1 MIQPVR
7 RELSAKA
14 GEQMT
19 GGDVLGGDMCFTRQ
33 KANRLG
39 ATITVTNAISMCIFV
54 MAIGIPASAAAQTD
68 ATSERGDVRSE
79 ARGHLGPFYLTPG
92 VRLKE
97 LGVDSNVFNSAGEQ
111 KSDFTFTVTPIV
123 NVSVPMARRALF
135 TTTLASDL
143 VWYAHYE
150 TERSVNPQVTA
161 RGEVYLNRITVFGE
175 TAQLSTR
182 QRPNYEI
189 DVRSRRA
196 DDTVSTGVRVALTSK
211 FSVEVAAHRDEIR
224 YDSDAEFDAT
234 NLERTLNR
242 DTRGVQL
249 TARHRLTPLT
259 TLAVRAQVD
268 EDRFIVSPSRNSD
281 SYRVLPGVE
290 FAPQALL
297 RGSAYLGYR
306 KFTPVGQGVL
316 QPFSGLVGE
325 LGLSYTLLG
334 ATAFGV
340 SFRRDLTYSY
350 SEFQPFFVDTALGA
364 SIRRALG
371 RRFDV
376 LGSADRHVYGY
387 RGFLTAGLDDLQRVD
402 ITWNYAASVGY
413 HLGRSGRVGFGA
425 SYIQRDSTILWR
437 AYDNLRFGTTFSY
450 GL

>member
-1 MIQPVR
+1 MIQPVW
-7 RELSAKA
+7 RELSANA

-19 GGDVLGGDMCFTRQ
+19 GGHVLGGDMRFTRP
-33 KANRLG
+33 KTNRLG
-39 ATITVTNAISMCIFV
+39 ATITVTDAIRMCIFV
-54 MAIGIPASAAAQTD
+54 TAIGIPASAVAQSD
-68 ATSERGDVRSE
+68 APSAPADVRSE
-79 ARGHLGPFYLTPG
+79 ARGHFGPFYLTPG

-123 NVSVPMARRALF
+123 NISVPMARRALI

-143 VWYAHYE
+143 VWYAHYA
-150 TERSVNPQVTA
+150 TERSVDPQVTA
-161 RGEVYLNRITVFGE
+161 RGELYLNRITLFGE

-189 DVRSRRA
+189 DVRSRRT
-196 DDTVSTGVRVALTSK
+196 DDTVSTGVRVALTPK
-211 FSVEVAAHRDEIR
+211 FSGEVAGHRDEIR

-259 TLAVRAQVD
+259 TLAVRAQAD
-268 EDRFIVSPSRNSD
+268 EDRFILSPSRDSD

-297 RGSAYLGYR
+297 KGAAYLGYR
-306 KFTPVGQGVL
+306 KFTPVVQGAL
-316 QPFSGLVGE
+316 RPFSGLVGE
-325 LGLSYTLLG
+325 LGLAYTLLG
-334 ATAFGV
+334 ANTFGLT
-340 SFRRDLTYSY
+340 FRRDLSYSY
-350 SEFQPFFVDTALGA
+350 SELQPFFVDTGLGV

-371 RRFDV
+371 RRFDF
-376 LGSADRHVYGY
+376 LGSADRHLYDY
-387 RGFLTAGLDDLQRVD
+387 RSFLTVGLDDAPRAD
-402 ITWNYAASVGY
+402 IMWNYAASVGY
-413 HLGRSGRVGFGA
+413 HLGPNGRIGFGA
-425 SYIQRDSTILWR
+425 SYMQRDSTIRWR

>member
-1 MIQPVR
+1 
-7 RELSAKA
+7 
-14 GEQMT
+14 
-19 GGDVLGGDMCFTRQ
+19 
-33 KANRLG
+33 
-39 ATITVTNAISMCIFV
+39 
-54 MAIGIPASAAAQTD
+54 
-68 ATSERGDVRSE
+68 
-79 ARGHLGPFYLTPG
+79 

-111 KSDFTFTVTPIV
+111 KSDFTFTVMPIV
-123 NVSVPMARRALF
+123 KVSVPMARRALI

-143 VWYAHYE
+143 VWYAHYA
-150 TERSVNPQVTA
+150 TERSIDPQVTA
-161 RGEVYLNRITVFGE
+161 RGEVYLNRVTVFGE
-175 TAQLSTR
+175 AAQLSTR

-224 YDSDAEFDAT
+224 YDSGAEFDAT
-234 NLERTLNR
+234 NLQRTLNR

-268 EDRFIVSPSRNSD
+268 EDRFLLSPSRDSD

-297 RGSAYLGYR
+297 KGSAYLGYR
-306 KFTPVGQGVL
+306 KFTPMVQGTL
-316 QPFSGLVGE
+316 RPFSGLVGE

-334 ATAFGV
+334 ANTFGM
-340 SFRRDLTYSY
+340 SFRRDLSYSY
-350 SEFQPFFVDTALGA
+350 SELQPFFIDTALGA

-376 LGSADRHVYGY
+376 VGSADRHVYDY
-387 RGFLTAGLDDLQRVD
+387 RSFLTAGLDDGPRVD
-402 ITWNYAASVGY
+402 VMWNYAASVGY
-413 HLGRSGRVGFGA
+413 RIGRSGRIGFGA
-425 SYIQRDSTILWR
+425 AYTQRDSTIFWR

>member
-1 MIQPVR
+1 
-7 RELSAKA
+7 
-14 GEQMT
+14 
-19 GGDVLGGDMCFTRQ
+19 MCFTRQ

-196 DDTVSTGVRVALTSK
+196 EFRVAGVPPLAIAFPPRFERRRMAGVPLGILRQLRQTM
-211 FSVEVAAHRDEIR
+211 
-224 YDSDAEFDAT
+224 
-234 NLERTLNR
+234 LERR
-242 DTRGVQL
+242 QI
-249 TARHRLTPLT
+249 AR
-259 TLAVRAQVD
+259 
-268 EDRFIVSPSRNSD
+268 
-281 SYRVLPGVE
+281 
-290 FAPQALL
+290 
-297 RGSAYLGYR
+297 
-306 KFTPVGQGVL
+306 
-316 QPFSGLVGE
+316 
-325 LGLSYTLLG
+325 
-334 ATAFGV
+334 
-340 SFRRDLTYSY
+340 
-350 SEFQPFFVDTALGA
+350 
-364 SIRRALG
+364 
-371 RRFDV
+371 
-376 LGSADRHVYGY
+376 
-387 RGFLTAGLDDLQRVD
+387 
-402 ITWNYAASVGY
+402 
-413 HLGRSGRVGFGA
+413 
-425 SYIQRDSTILWR
+425 
-437 AYDNLRFGTTFSY
+437 
-450 GL
+450 

>member
-1 MIQPVR
+1 
-7 RELSAKA
+7 
-14 GEQMT
+14 
-19 GGDVLGGDMCFTRQ
+19 VLHETEDEPI
-33 KANRLG
+33 G
-39 ATITVTNAISMCIFV
+39 ATTVTDTIRMCIFI
-54 MAIGIPASAAAQTD
+54 MAIGIPASAAAQTE
-68 ATSERGDVRSE
+68 ASSQPGDVRTE
-79 ARGHLGPFYLTPG
+79 ARGHVGPFYLTPG

-111 KSDFTFTVTPIV
+111 KSDFTFTVAPIIK
-123 NVSVPMARRALF
+123 VSVPMARRALL

-211 FSVEVAAHRDEIR
+211 FLVEVGAHRDEIR

-234 NLERTLNR
+234 NLQRTLNR

-259 TLAVRAQVD
+259 TLAVRTQVD
-268 EDRFIVSPSRNSD
+268 QDRFILSPSRDSD

-290 FAPQALL
+290 FGPQALL
-297 RGSAYLGYR
+297 KGSAYLGYR
-306 KFTPVGQGVL
+306 KFTPLVQQEL
-316 QPFSGLVGE
+316 RPFSGLVGE

-334 ATAFGV
+334 ATAFGL
-340 SFRRDLTYSY
+340 SFRRDLAYSY
-350 SEFQPFFVDTALGA
+350 SEFQPFFIDTAIGA
-364 SIRRALG
+364 SIRRAIG

-376 LGSADRHVYGY
+376 LGSADRHNYDY
-387 RGFLTAGLDDLQRVD
+387 RSFLTAGLDDAPRVD

-413 HLGRSGRVGFGA
+413 HVGRGGRLGFGA
-425 SYIQRDSTILWR
+425 SYIQRDSTIPWR

>member
-1 MIQPVR
+1 MLHETEDEPI
-7 RELSAKA
+7 
-14 GEQMT
+14 
-19 GGDVLGGDMCFTRQ
+19 
-33 KANRLG
+33 G
-39 ATITVTNAISMCIFV
+39 ATTVTDTIRVCILI
-54 MAIGIPASAAAQTD
+54 MAIGIPASAAAQTE
-68 ATSERGDVRSE
+68 ASSQPGDVRTE
-79 ARGHLGPFYLTPG
+79 ARGHVGPFYLTPG

-111 KSDFTFTVTPIV
+111 KSDFTFTVAPIIK
-123 NVSVPMARRALF
+123 VSVPMARRALL

-143 VWYAHYE
+143 VWYAHYA
-150 TERSVNPQVTA
+150 TERSVNPQVTV

-196 DDTVSTGVRVALTSK
+196 DNTVSTGVRVALTSK
-211 FSVEVAAHRDEIR
+211 FLVEVGGHRDEIR
-224 YDSDAEFDAT
+224 YDSDAAFDAT
-234 NLERTLNR
+234 NLQRTLNR

-259 TLAVRAQVD
+259 TLAVRTQVD
-268 EDRFIVSPSRNSD
+268 QDRFILSPSRDSD

-290 FAPQALL
+290 FGPQALL
-297 RGSAYLGYR
+297 KGSAYLGYR
-306 KFTPVGQGVL
+306 KFTPLAQGEL
-316 QPFSGLVGE
+316 RPFSGLVGE

-334 ATAFGV
+334 ATTFGL
-340 SFRRDLTYSY
+340 SFRRDLAYSY
-350 SEFQPFFVDTALGA
+350 SEFQPFFIDTAIGA

-371 RRFDV
+371 SRFDV
-376 LGSADRHVYGY
+376 LGSADRHNYDY
-387 RGFLTAGLDDLQRVD
+387 RSFLTAGLDDGPRVD
-402 ITWNYAASVGY
+402 NTWNYAASVGY
-413 HLGRSGRVGFGA
+413 RVGRGGRLGFGA
-425 SYIQRDSTILWR
+425 SYIQRDSTIPWR

>member
-1 MIQPVR
+1 
-7 RELSAKA
+7 
-14 GEQMT
+14 
-19 GGDVLGGDMCFTRQ
+19 MCFT
-33 KANRLG
+33 KEKVNRLG
-39 ATITVTNAISMCIFV
+39 ATITVTDAIRLCILV

-68 ATSERGDVRSE
+68 ASTDPRDVRTD
-79 ARGHLGPFYLTPG
+79 ARGHIGPFYLTPG

-97 LGVDSNVFNSAGEQ
+97 LGVDSNVFNTAGEQ
-111 KSDFTFTVTPIV
+111 KSDFTFTLTPIV
-123 NVSVPMARRALF
+123 NVSVPMARRALL

-143 VWYAHYE
+143 VWYAHYA
-150 TERSVNPQVTA
+150 TERSIDPQVTA
-161 RGEVYLNRITVFGE
+161 RGELYLNRITLFGE

-189 DVRSRRA
+189 DVRSHRA
-196 DDTVSTGVRVALTSK
+196 DDTLSTGARVALTSK
-211 FSVEVAAHRDEIR
+211 FSVEVSGHRDEIR

-234 NLERTLNR
+234 SLQRTLNR

-268 EDRFIVSPSRNSD
+268 QDRFLLSPSRNSD

-297 RGSAYLGYR
+297 KGSAYVGYR
-306 KFTPVGQGVL
+306 KFTPVAQGAL
-316 QPFSGLVGE
+316 QSFSGLVGE

-334 ATAFGV
+334 ATTFGT

-350 SEFQPFFVDTALGA
+350 SELQPFFVDTAVGA
-364 SIRRALG
+364 SIRHALG
-371 RRFDV
+371 SRFDV
-376 LGSADRHVYGY
+376 LGSADRHVYDY
-387 RGFLTAGLDDLQRVD
+387 RSFVTVGLDDALRVD
-402 ITWNYAASVGY
+402 VMWNYAASIGY
-413 HLGRSGRVGFGA
+413 RIGRTGRIGFGA
-425 SYIQRDSTILWR
+425 SYMQRDSTILWR
-437 AYDNLRFGTTFSY
+437 AYDNLRFGTTFAY

>member
-1 MIQPVR
+1 
-7 RELSAKA
+7 
-14 GEQMT
+14 
-19 GGDVLGGDMCFTRQ
+19 
-33 KANRLG
+33 
-39 ATITVTNAISMCIFV
+39 MCIFI
-54 MAIGIPASAAAQTD
+54 MAIGIPASAAAQTE
-68 ATSERGDVRSE
+68 ASSQPGDVRTE
-79 ARGHLGPFYLTPG
+79 ARGHVGPFYLTPG

-111 KSDFTFTVTPIV
+111 KSDFTFTVAPIIK
-123 NVSVPMARRALF
+123 VSVPMARRALL

-211 FSVEVAAHRDEIR
+211 FLVEVGAHRDEIR

-234 NLERTLNR
+234 NLQRTLNR

-259 TLAVRAQVD
+259 TLAVRTQVD
-268 EDRFIVSPSRNSD
+268 QDRFILSPSRDSD

-290 FAPQALL
+290 FGPQALL
-297 RGSAYLGYR
+297 KGSAYLGYR
-306 KFTPVGQGVL
+306 KFTPLVQQEL
-316 QPFSGLVGE
+316 RPFSGLVGE

-334 ATAFGV
+334 ATAFGL
-340 SFRRDLTYSY
+340 SFRRDLAYSY
-350 SEFQPFFVDTALGA
+350 SEFQPFFIDTAIGA
-364 SIRRALG
+364 SIRRAIG

-376 LGSADRHVYGY
+376 LGSADRHNYDY
-387 RGFLTAGLDDLQRVD
+387 RSFLTAGLDDAPRVD

-413 HLGRSGRVGFGA
+413 HVGRGGRLGFGA
-425 SYIQRDSTILWR
+425 SYIQRDSTIPWR

>member
-1 MIQPVR
+1 
-7 RELSAKA
+7 
-14 GEQMT
+14 
-19 GGDVLGGDMCFTRQ
+19 MCFTRQ

-39 ATITVTNAISMCIFV
+39 GTIAVIEAVRMCVFA
-54 MAIGIPASAAAQTD
+54 MAIGIPASAAAQTE
-68 ATSERGDVRSE
+68 ASPEPGDVRTE
-79 ARGHLGPFYLTPG
+79 ARGHVGPFYLTPG

-111 KSDFTFTVTPIV
+111 KSDFTFTVAPMV
-123 NVSVPMARRALF
+123 NVSVPMARRALL

-161 RGEVYLNRITVFGE
+161 RGEVYLNRITLFGE
-175 TAQLSTR
+175 GSQLSTR

-189 DVRSRRA
+189 DARSRRA
-196 DDTVSTGVRVALTSK
+196 DQTVSTGARVALTSK
-211 FSVEVAAHRDEIR
+211 FSVEVGAHRDEIR
-224 YDSDAEFDAT
+224 YDNDAEFDAT
-234 NLERTLNR
+234 NLQRTLNR
-242 DTRGVQL
+242 DSRGVQL

-268 EDRFIVSPSRNSD
+268 QDRFILSPSRDSD

-290 FAPQALL
+290 FAPRALVK
-297 RGSAYLGYR
+297 GSAYLGYR
-306 KFTPVGQGVL
+306 RFTPVAQGAL
-316 QPFSGLVGE
+316 RPFSGLVGE

-350 SEFQPFFVDTALGA
+350 SELQPFFVDTTFGA

-371 RRFDV
+371 SRFDV
-376 LGSADRHVYGY
+376 LGSADRHLYDY
-387 RGFLTAGLDDLQRVD
+387 RSFLTAGLDDGPRVD
-402 ITWNYAASVGY
+402 TTWNYAASVGY
-413 HLGRSGRVGFGA
+413 RIGRSGRIGLGA
-425 SYIQRDSTILWR
+425 SYTQRDSTIAWR

>member
-1 MIQPVR
+1 
-7 RELSAKA
+7 
-14 GEQMT
+14 
-19 GGDVLGGDMCFTRQ
+19 
-33 KANRLG
+33 
-39 ATITVTNAISMCIFV
+39 
-54 MAIGIPASAAAQTD
+54 
-68 ATSERGDVRSE
+68 
-79 ARGHLGPFYLTPG
+79 

-376 LGSADRHVYGY
+376 SVRPIATSTAIAVSSPPDWMTYNVSTSRGTTRPALATTSDGAAASGSARRTY
-387 RGFLTAGLDDLQRVD
+387 
-402 ITWNYAASVGY
+402 SVT
-413 HLGRSGRVGFGA
+413 R
-425 SYIQRDSTILWR
+425 TILWR

>member
-1 MIQPVR
+1 M
-7 RELSAKA
+7 S
-14 GEQMT
+14 
-19 GGDVLGGDMCFTRQ
+19 FTRQ
-33 KANRLG
+33 KANPLG
-39 ATITVTNAISMCIFV
+39 ATITVTDAFRMCIVV
-54 MAIGIPASAAAQTD
+54 MALGIPASAAAQTE
-68 ATSERGDVRSE
+68 ASSERGDVRSE

-123 NVSVPMARRALF
+123 NVSVPMARRALI

-161 RGEVYLNRITVFGE
+161 RGEVYLNRITLFGE
-175 TAQLSTR
+175 VAQLNTR

-196 DDTVSTGVRVALTSK
+196 DDTVSTGARVALTSK
-211 FSVEVAAHRDEIR
+211 FSVEVAGHRDEIR
-224 YDSDAEFDAT
+224 YDSAAEFDAT
-234 NLERTLNR
+234 NLQRTLNR

-268 EDRFIVSPSRNSD
+268 EDRFILSPSRNSD
-281 SYRVLPGVE
+281 SYQVLPGVE

-297 RGSAYLGYR
+297 KGSAYLGYR
-306 KFTPVGQGVL
+306 KFTPVAQGPL

-350 SEFQPFFVDTALGA
+350 SEVQPFFIDTALGA

-371 RRFDV
+371 SRFDV
-376 LGSADRHVYGY
+376 VGSADRHLYDY
-387 RGFLTAGLDDLQRVD
+387 RSFLTAGLVDLQRVD
-402 ITWNYAASVGY
+402 TTWYYAASVGY
-413 HLGRSGRVGFGA
+413 RVGRSGRIGFGA
-425 SYIQRDSTILWR
+425 SYVQRDSTIAWR

>member
-1 MIQPVR
+1 
-7 RELSAKA
+7 
-14 GEQMT
+14 
-19 GGDVLGGDMCFTRQ
+19 MCVT
-33 KANRLG
+33 KENANRVG
-39 ATITVTNAISMCIFV
+39 ATITMTGAIGVCIV
-54 MAIGIPASAAAQTD
+54 AMAIGIPASAAAQTG
-68 ATSERGDVRSE
+68 APSEPTDVRTD
-79 ARGHLGPFYLTPG
+79 ARGHVGPFYLTPG

-97 LGVDSNVFNSAGEQ
+97 LGVDSNVFNSAGEP

-123 NVSVPMARRALF
+123 NVSVPMARRALL

-143 VWYAHYE
+143 VWYAHYA
-150 TERSVNPQVTA
+150 TERSIDPQVTA
-161 RGEVYLNRITVFGE
+161 RGEVYLNRITLFGE

-189 DVRSRRA
+189 DVRSHRA
-196 DDTVSTGVRVALTSK
+196 DDLVSTGARVALTSK
-211 FSVEVAAHRDEIR
+211 FSVEVSGHRDEIR

-234 NLERTLNR
+234 SLQRTLNR
-242 DTRGVQL
+242 DTRGLQL

-268 EDRFIVSPSRNSD
+268 QDRFLLTPSRDSD

-297 RGSAYLGYR
+297 KGSAYLGYR
-306 KFTPVGQGVL
+306 KFTPVVQGGL
-316 QPFSGLVGE
+316 RPFSGLVGE

-334 ATAFGV
+334 ATTFGT

-350 SEFQPFFVDTALGA
+350 SEFQPFFVDTSFGVSIRHALG
-364 SIRRALG
+364 S
-371 RRFDV
+371 RFDV
-376 LGSADRHVYGY
+376 LGSADRHLYDY
-387 RGFLTAGLDDLQRVD
+387 RSFLTTGLDDALRVD
-402 ITWNYAASVGY
+402 TTWNYAASVGY
-413 HLGRSGRVGFGA
+413 RVGRSGRIGFGA
-425 SYIQRDSTILWR
+425 SYMQRDSTVLWR

>member
-14 GEQMT
+14 GLRMT
-19 GGDVLGGDMCFTRQ
+19 GGDVLGGDMCCTRQ
-33 KANRLG
+33 KANRWG
-39 ATITVTNAISMCIFV
+39 ATIAATDAIRMGILA

-68 ATSERGDVRSE
+68 ALPEPGNVRSE
-79 ARGHLGPFYLTPG
+79 ARGHIGPFYYTPG

-111 KSDFTFTVTPIV
+111 KSDFTFTVAPMV
-123 NVSVPMARRALF
+123 NVSVPMARRALL

-143 VWYAHYE
+143 VWYAHYA

-161 RGEVYLNRITVFGE
+161 RGELYLNRITLFGE

-189 DVRSRRA
+189 DARSRRS
-196 DDTVSTGVRVALTSK
+196 DDTVKTGARVALTSK
-211 FSVEVAAHRDEIR
+211 FSVEVAGHRDEIR

-234 NLERTLNR
+234 NLQRTLNR

-259 TLAVRAQVD
+259 TLALRAQVD
-268 EDRFIVSPSRNSD
+268 EDRFTLSPSRNSD

-297 RGSAYLGYR
+297 KGSAYLGYR
-306 KFTPVGQGVL
+306 KFTPVVQETL
-316 QPFSGLVGE
+316 RPFSGMVGE

-334 ATAFGV
+334 ATALGLN
-340 SFRRDLTYSY
+340 FRRDLTYSY
-350 SEFQPFFVDTALGA
+350 SEIQPFFVDTSIGA
-364 SIRRALG
+364 SVRRALG
-371 RRFDV
+371 SRFDV
-376 LGSADRHVYGY
+376 VGSADRHLYDY
-387 RGFLTAGLDDLQRVD
+387 RSFLTAGLDDVGRVD
-402 ITWNYAASVGY
+402 TTWYYAASVGY
-413 HLGRSGRVGFGA
+413 RVGRDGRVGFGA
-425 SYIQRDSTILWR
+425 AYIQRDSTIAWR
-437 AYDNLRFGTTFSY
+437 AYDNLRFGSTFSY

>member
-1 MIQPVR
+1 
-7 RELSAKA
+7 
-14 GEQMT
+14 
-19 GGDVLGGDMCFTRQ
+19 MCFTRE

-39 ATITVTNAISMCIFV
+39 ATSAMTDAIRMSIFV

-68 ATSERGDVRSE
+68 ASPAPGDVRSE
-79 ARGHLGPFYLTPG
+79 ARGHVGPFYLTPG

-111 KSDFTFTVTPIV
+111 RSDFTFTVTPIV
-123 NVSVPMARRALF
+123 NVSVPMARRALL

-143 VWYAHYE
+143 VWYAHYA
-150 TERSVNPQVTA
+150 TERSVDPQVTA
-161 RGEVYLNRITVFGE
+161 RGEVYLNRITLFGE
-175 TAQLSTR
+175 AAQLSTR

-196 DDTVSTGVRVALTSK
+196 DDTVSTGLRVALTSK
-211 FSVEVAAHRDEIR
+211 FSVEVAGHRDEIR
-224 YDSDAEFDAT
+224 YDSDAVFDAT
-234 NLERTLNR
+234 NLQRTLNR

-268 EDRFIVSPSRNSD
+268 EDRFMLSPSRDSD

-297 RGSAYLGYR
+297 KGSAYLGYR
-306 KFTPVGQGVL
+306 KFTPVVQGVL

-334 ATAFGV
+334 ATSFGL
-340 SFRRDLTYSY
+340 SFRRDLAYSY
-350 SEFQPFFVDTALGA
+350 SEVQPFFIDTALGA

-371 RRFDV
+371 SRFDV
-376 LGSADRHVYGY
+376 LGSADRHVYDY
-387 RGFLTAGLDDLQRVD
+387 HSFLSAGLVDAQRVD
-402 ITWNYAASVGY
+402 ITWNYAASIGY
-413 HLGRSGRVGFGA
+413 RIGRSGRVGFGA
-425 SYIQRDSTILWR
+425 SYLQRDSTILWR

>member
-1 MIQPVR
+1 
-7 RELSAKA
+7 
-14 GEQMT
+14 
-19 GGDVLGGDMCFTRQ
+19 MCFTRQ

-39 ATITVTNAISMCIFV
+39 ATLTVTDAIRLCTFA
-54 MAIGIPASAAAQTD
+54 MAIGLPAGAAAQTD
-68 ATSERGDVRSE
+68 TPSEPANVRSE
-79 ARGHLGPFYLTPG
+79 ARGHVGPFYLTPG

-123 NVSVPMARRALF
+123 NVSVPMARRALL

-143 VWYAHYE
+143 VWYAHYA
-150 TERSVNPQVTA
+150 TERSVDPQITA
-161 RGEVYLNRITVFGE
+161 RGEVYLNRITLFGE
-175 TAQLSTR
+175 TAQLNTR

-196 DDTVSTGVRVALTSK
+196 EDTVSTGVRVALTSK
-211 FSVEVAAHRDEIR
+211 FLVEVAGHRDEIR

-234 NLERTLNR
+234 NLQRTLNR

-259 TLAVRAQVD
+259 TLAVRAEVD
-268 EDRFIVSPSRNSD
+268 QDRFIVSPARDSNS
-281 SYRVLPGVE
+281 YQVLPGVE

-297 RGSAYLGYR
+297 KGSAYLGYR
-306 KFTPVGQGVL
+306 KFTPVAQGGL

-334 ATAFGV
+334 ATTFGM

-350 SEFQPFFVDTALGA
+350 SEIQPFFVDTSLGA

-371 RRFDV
+371 SRFDV
-376 LGSADRHVYGY
+376 LGSADRHLYDY
-387 RGFLTAGLDDLQRVD
+387 RSFLTAGLDDGLRLD
-402 ITWNYAASVGY
+402 TTWNYAASVGY
-413 HLGRSGRVGFGA
+413 RVGRGGRIGFGA
-425 SYIQRDSTILWR
+425 SYIQRDSTIRWR

>member
-19 GGDVLGGDMCFTRQ
+19 GGHVLGGDMCFTRQ
-33 KANRLG
+33 KANGLG
-39 ATITVTNAISMCIFV
+39 TTITVTGAIRMCIFV
-54 MAIGIPASAAAQTD
+54 MAIAIPASAAAQT
-68 ATSERGDVRSE
+68 AASSEPGDVRSE
-79 ARGHLGPFYLTPG
+79 ARGHVGPFYLTPG

-123 NVSVPMARRALF
+123 KVSVPMARRALL
-135 TTTLASDL
+135 TTTIASDL

-150 TERSVNPQVTA
+150 TERSIDPQVTA
-161 RGEVYLNRITVFGE
+161 RGEVYLNRITLFGE

-189 DVRSRRA
+189 DARSHRA
-196 DDTVSTGVRVALTSK
+196 DDTVSTGARVALTSK
-211 FSVEVAAHRDEIR
+211 FSVEVSAHRDEIR
-224 YDSDAEFDAT
+224 YDNDAEFDAT
-234 NLERTLNR
+234 NLQRTLNR
-242 DTRGVQL
+242 DTRGLQL

-259 TLAVRAQVD
+259 TLAVRTQVD
-268 EDRFIVSPSRNSD
+268 QDRFLLSPSRDSD

-297 RGSAYLGYR
+297 KGSAYLGYR
-306 KFTPVGQGVL
+306 KFTPVVQGAL
-316 QPFSGLVGE
+316 RPFSGLVGE

-334 ATAFGV
+334 ATTFGM

-364 SIRRALG
+364 SIRHALG
-371 RRFDV
+371 SRFDV
-376 LGSADRHVYGY
+376 LGSADRHVYDY
-387 RGFLTAGLDDLQRVD
+387 RSFLTVGLDDALRVD
-402 ITWNYAASVGY
+402 MMWNYAASVGY
-413 HLGRSGRVGFGA
+413 RIGRSGRIGFGA
-425 SYIQRDSTILWR
+425 SYMQRDSTVLWR

-450 GL
+450 GI

>member
-1 MIQPVR
+1 MLHETEDEPI
-7 RELSAKA
+7 
-14 GEQMT
+14 
-19 GGDVLGGDMCFTRQ
+19 
-33 KANRLG
+33 G
-39 ATITVTNAISMCIFV
+39 ATTVTDTIRMCIFI
-54 MAIGIPASAAAQTD
+54 MAIGIPASAAAQTE
-68 ATSERGDVRSE
+68 ASSQPGDVRTE
-79 ARGHLGPFYLTPG
+79 ARGHVGPFYLTPG

-111 KSDFTFTVTPIV
+111 KSDFTFTVAPIIK
-123 NVSVPMARRALF
+123 VSVPMARRALL

-211 FSVEVAAHRDEIR
+211 FLVEVGAHRDEIR

-234 NLERTLNR
+234 NLQRTLNR

-259 TLAVRAQVD
+259 TLAVRTQVD
-268 EDRFIVSPSRNSD
+268 QDRFILSPSRDSD

-290 FAPQALL
+290 FGPQALL
-297 RGSAYLGYR
+297 KGSAYLGYR
-306 KFTPVGQGVL
+306 KFTPLVQQEL
-316 QPFSGLVGE
+316 RPFSGLVGE

-334 ATAFGV
+334 ATAFGL
-340 SFRRDLTYSY
+340 SFRRDLAYSY
-350 SEFQPFFVDTALGA
+350 SEFQPFFIDTAIGA
-364 SIRRALG
+364 SIRRAIG

-376 LGSADRHVYGY
+376 LGSADRHNYDY
-387 RGFLTAGLDDLQRVD
+387 RSFLTAGLDDAPRVD

-413 HLGRSGRVGFGA
+413 HVGRGGRLGFGA
-425 SYIQRDSTILWR
+425 SYIQRDSTIPWR

>member
-1 MIQPVR
+1 
-7 RELSAKA
+7 
-14 GEQMT
+14 
-19 GGDVLGGDMCFTRQ
+19 MCFARQ
-33 KANRLG
+33 KADRLG
-39 ATITVTNAISMCIFV
+39 AAITVTDAIRMCILA
-54 MAIGIPASAAAQTD
+54 MAIGVPASAAAQTD
-68 ATSERGDVRSE
+68 TSTQTGDVRSE
-79 ARGHLGPFYLTPG
+79 ARGHFGPFYLTPG

-123 NVSVPMARRALF
+123 NVSVPMARRALV

-143 VWYAHYE
+143 VWYAHYA
-150 TERSVNPQVTA
+150 TERSVDPQLTA
-161 RGEVYLNRITVFGE
+161 RGEVYLNRITFFGE
-175 TAQLSTR
+175 AAQISTR

-189 DVRSRRA
+189 DARSRRA
-196 DDTVSTGVRVALTSK
+196 DDTVSTGVRVAVTSK
-211 FSVEVAAHRDEIR
+211 FSVEVGGHRDEIR
-224 YDSDAEFDAT
+224 YDSDAVFDAT
-234 NLERTLNR
+234 NLQRTLNR

-268 EDRFIVSPSRNSD
+268 EDRFTLSPSRDSD

-297 RGSAYLGYR
+297 KGSAYVGYR
-306 KFTPVGQGVL
+306 KFTPVVQGAL
-316 QPFSGLVGE
+316 REFSGLVGE

-334 ATAFGV
+334 ATTFGV
-340 SFRRDLTYSY
+340 KFGRDLTYSY
-350 SEFQPFFVDTALGA
+350 SEFAPFFIDTTLGA
-364 SIRRALG
+364 TIRRALG
-371 RRFDV
+371 SRFDV
-376 LGSADRHVYGY
+376 VGSAERHIYDY
-387 RGFLTAGLDDLQRVD
+387 HSFLTAGLDDVQRVD
-402 ITWNYAASVGY
+402 ITWYYAASVGY
-413 HLGRSGRVGFGA
+413 RIGRTGRVGFGA

>member
-1 MIQPVR
+1 MSV
-7 RELSAKA
+7 
-14 GEQMT
+14 
-19 GGDVLGGDMCFTRQ
+19 TRQ
-33 KANRLG
+33 KANPAG
-39 ATITVTNAISMCIFV
+39 ATITVTDAIRICIVV
-54 MAIGIPASAAAQTD
+54 MAIGIPASAAAQTE
-68 ATSERGDVRSE
+68 ASPERGDVRSE

-123 NVSVPMARRALF
+123 NVSVPMARRALV

-161 RGEVYLNRITVFGE
+161 RGEVYLNRITLFGE
-175 TAQLSTR
+175 IAQLNTR

-196 DDTVSTGVRVALTSK
+196 DDTVSTGARVALTSK
-211 FSVEVAAHRDEIR
+211 FSIEVAGHRDEIR
-224 YDSDAEFDAT
+224 YDSAAEFDAT
-234 NLERTLNR
+234 NLQRTLNR

-259 TLAVRAQVD
+259 TLAVRARVD
-268 EDRFIVSPSRNSD
+268 EDRFILSPSRNSD
-281 SYRVLPGVE
+281 SYQVLPGVE

-297 RGSAYLGYR
+297 KGSAYLGYR
-306 KFTPVGQGVL
+306 KFTPLAQGPL

-334 ATAFGV
+334 ATALGV

-350 SEFQPFFVDTALGA
+350 SEVQPFFIDTALGA

-371 RRFDV
+371 TRFDV
-376 LGSADRHVYGY
+376 VGSADRHLYDY
-387 RGFLTAGLDDLQRVD
+387 RSFLTAGLVDLQRVD
-402 ITWNYAASVGY
+402 TTWYYAASIGY
-413 HLGRSGRVGFGA
+413 RVGRSGRIGFGA
-425 SYIQRDSTILWR
+425 SYVQRDSTITWR